1 MDDELGV
8 GILRRGALVDDDEV
22 FAFEVVDEAGGWIH
36 GQRGAGDDEAVCL
49 LDLAQGAFEN
59 ILVEGFFV
67 EDDVGLDDAA
77 VFGAAGNAGGVFDE
91 VKVVEAAA
99 GHAVVAHDGA
109 VELVDVFAA
118 GELVQ
123 AVDVLG
129 DDGGEF
135 SLALHLG
142 ELQMHGAGAV
152 VWRDHFGAVEFE
164 KFLGV
169 AVEKAAAEHGLRIVF
184 ESFLMVEAV
193 FAAKIGDAAFGGNA
207 GAAEEDDAV

>member
-22 FAFEVVDEAGGWIH
+22 LAFEVVDEAGGWIH
-36 GQRGAGDDEAVCL
+36 GQGGAGDDETVCL

-77 VFGAAGNAGGVFDE
+77 IFGAAGNAGGVSDE

-109 VELVDVFAA
+109 VELVDFFAA

-135 SLALHLG
+135 SLAFHLG
-142 ELQMHGAGAV
+142 EL
-152 VWRDHFGAVEFE
+152 
-164 KFLGV
+164 
-169 AVEKAAAEHGLRIVF
+169 
-184 ESFLMVEAV
+184 
-193 FAAKIGDAAFGGNA
+193 
-207 GAAEEDDAV
+207 